1 VSGSPAERRTPHIAY
16 ERGVLRIID
25 QTKLPEN
32 VDVLSLDS
40 APAVAEAIR
49 AMCVRGAPAI
59 GIAAAYGLAIASLDA
74 AAKADSPDHFLG
86 LLSDAAQ
93 ALATARPT
101 AVNLSWAVNGLLN
114 EAKRE
119 INAGNTPGAV
129 AARLEKQA
137 VLLHEEDVAACRRIG
152 DAGEALLPDGV
163 SILTHCNTGDFA
175 TGGYGTALGVI
186 RSAWRSRKL
195 RAVFVDE
202 TRPQLQGAR
211 LTAYELLQDGIPFTL
226 IADTMSGHFMRR
238 GDVGAVIVGADRIAT
253 NGDTAN
259 KIGTY
264 SLAVLAHENGIPF
277 YVAAPRSSFDPD
289 LTSGD
294 HIVIEERDPEE
305 VRTVRGIALAP
316 AHTPVA
322 NPAFD
327 VTPARYITAFI
338 TDNGVLRPPYE
349 SSIARMLAEDGSPDA
364 GRINSTATTARS

>member
-1 VSGSPAERRTPHIAY
+1 MSGSPTERRTPHIAY
-16 ERGVLRIID
+16 ERGVLRIVD
-25 QTKLPEN
+25 QTKLPES

-49 AMCVRGAPAI
+49 EMRVRGAPAI
-59 GIAAAYGLAIASLDA
+59 GIAAAYGLAIASLGA
-74 AAKADSPDHFLG
+74 AAKADSPDRFLG

-93 ALATARPT
+93 VLATARPT
-101 AVNLSWAVNGLLN
+101 AVNLTWAVNGLLN

-119 INAGNTPGAV
+119 INAGNAPAAV

-137 VLLHEEDVAACRRIG
+137 VLLHENDVAACRRIG
-152 DAGEALLPDGV
+152 DAGEALLSDGV
-163 SILTHCNTGDFA
+163 TVLTHCNTGDYA

-195 RAVFVDE
+195 RGVFVDE

-211 LTAYELLQDGIPFTL
+211 LTAHELLQDGIPFTL
-226 IADTMSGHFMRR
+226 IADVMAGHFMRR

-277 YVAAPRSSFDPD
+277 YVAAPRSTFDPD
-289 LTSGD
+289 LASGD
-294 HIVIEERDPEE
+294 DIVIEERDPAE
-305 VRTVRGIALAP
+305 VRTVRGVALAP
-316 AHTPVA
+316 AQSPVA

-349 SSIARMLAEDGSPDA
+349 SSIAVLFEAAHASNS
-364 GRINSTATTARS
+364 GRTSSTAAARS